1 MQNVM
6 QKKLKNLL
14 SRRTLFI
21 LMMLSVPVAHFIVF
35 WIVVNV
41 DSILLAFQYEK
52 AGVGVVWGF
61 ENFKAIFHDLTL
73 PNSEV
78 LIALRN
84 TMIFFASKVLLILP
98 LSLLLC
104 YFLYK
109 RIWMYRF
116 FRYVFYLPVIIAPSV
131 LVIIFRYIIAAN
143 GPIGVLTQLMGKE
156 LIPFLTNSRYALGTI
171 LFYTVFFGLG
181 GNMVL
186 LSGAMNQVDTS
197 VVEAGVIDG
206 VNTFQEIFHIV
217 IPGIFPT
224 LSTLIIFDFVGL
236 FGSSGPILL
245 FTAGEYKTNTISF
258 WIYSMVLNSGSYNYA
273 AALGLLCTLV
283 GAPIAL
289 LIKRLL
295 NGKAVDID

>member
-1 MQNVM
+1 M
-6 QKKLKNLL
+6 
-14 SRRTLFI
+14 
-21 LMMLSVPVAHFIVF
+21 MMLLIPVTHFIIF
-35 WIVVNV
+35 WIIVNV
-41 DSILLAFQYEK
+41 DSILLAFQIEK
-52 AGVGVVWGF
+52 AGVGTVWSF
-61 ENFKAIFHDLTL
+61 DNFKAIINDLTL

-78 LIALRN
+78 LISLKN
-84 TMIFFASKVLLILP
+84 TLIFFASKVLLILP

-131 LVIIFRYIIAAN
+131 LVIIFRYVIAAN
-143 GPIGVLTQLMGKE
+143 GPVGMLTQAMGKE
-156 LIPFLTNSRYALGTI
+156 LIPFLTDSRYALGTI

-186 LSGAMNQVDTS
+186 LSGAMNQIDNS
-197 VVEAGVIDG
+197 VVEAGIIDG

-224 LSTLIIFDFVGL
+224 LFTLIIFDFVGL

-245 FTAGEYKTNTISF
+245 FTAGEYKTNTVSF
-258 WIYSMVLNSGSYNYA
+258 WIYNLVLNSGSYNYA
-273 AALGLLCTLV
+273 AALGLMCTVV

-295 NGKAVDID
+295 NGKEADIA